1 MCSRYRSMPSVERLV
16 VLCLNISRSWSLV
29 SLATNTAFPFDT
41 GASGLAG
48 TMANFSALILESET
62 SSLMSSYFN
71 SIRGCRN
78 TFASL

>member
-1 MCSRYRSMPSVERLV
+1 M
-16 VLCLNISRSWSLV
+16 
-29 SLATNTAFPFDT
+29 SLATNTALPFDT